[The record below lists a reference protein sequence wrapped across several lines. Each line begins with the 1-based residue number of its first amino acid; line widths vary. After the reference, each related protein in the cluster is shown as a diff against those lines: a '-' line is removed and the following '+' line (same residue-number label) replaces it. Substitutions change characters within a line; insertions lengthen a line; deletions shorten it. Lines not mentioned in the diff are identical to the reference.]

1 METAKAFIAEARHNL
16 MQEFLPRIERCAEQ
30 LSDEEIWWRPNE
42 ESNSIGNL
50 MLHLAGNLRQWI
62 ISGVGGT
69 DDHRLRQQEFDERSD
84 IPKSE
89 LLKKLQT
96 TVEEADLTLENFD
109 AAKILEE
116 RRIQKLDVSLL
127 KAIFHAVEH
136 FSMHTGQIIL
146 LTKMLKE
153 KDLGFYNFS
162 KGIPESEWLQKR

>member
-30 LSDEEIWWRPNE
+30 LNDTEIWWRPNE

-62 ISGVGGT
+62 ISGVGGA
-69 DDHRLRQQEFDERSD
+69 DDDRIRQQEFDERSV

-89 LLKKLQT
+89 LLAKLRT
-96 TVEEADLTLENFD
+96 TVEEADATLANFD

-116 RRIQKLDVSLL
+116 RQIQKLEVSLL
-127 KAIFHAVEH
+127 SAIFHVVEH

-146 LTKMLKE
+146 LTKMIKE

-162 KGIPESEWLQKR
+162 KGIPESDWLKR